1 VRKLKIVTEEIQNEN
16 ADTEKQKITALK
28 LSENFSNKDISEVN
42 SYTVVTENV
51 GLCMKLIVLLFDEE
65 KEIKNKDK
73 DD

>member
-1 VRKLKIVTEEIQNEN
+1 VRKLKIVTEEIQNEK

>member
-1 VRKLKIVTEEIQNEN
+1 MRKLKIVTEEIQNEK